1 MKKAFAKKN
10 SFVLVVEERK
20 KLIGYSL
27 GVVYDFQNPKKI
39 GHIDEFFITKAY
51 RGKGFSSKLMKEVLN
66 HFRLKGIKYVS
77 LEVFGKNENVINIYK
92 KFGFEPFSV
101 HMKKKIN

>member
-39 GHIDEFFITKAY
+39 GHIHEFFITKAY